1 MLKKLTVHTA
11 FSSCHYLP
19 VNDAGISL
27 FIVSLSPFP
36 GGVCSVPCSC
46 LPICT
51 LKNDL
56 SDKSLTLP
64 AAGRSPS
71 AVLRDLIQPMAP
83 QSAGFELS
91 LGKKSAFRHAVILE
105 ALQAPASLGI
115 ILQIKQQDR
124 NVLWPCR
131 KTLPGRAGKAHS
143 EAHPKSGPIST
154 AGLLPAFA
162 VLLACSL
169 L

>member
-1 MLKKLTVHTA
+1 MLCA
-11 FSSCHYLP
+11 MQ
-19 VNDAGISL
+19 L
-27 FIVSLSPFP
+27 FTHLHP
-36 GGVCSVPCSC
+36 
-46 LPICT
+46 
-51 LKNDL
+51 KNDL
-56 SDKSLTLP
+56 SNKSLTLP

-91 LGKKSAFRHAVILE
+91 LEKKSAFRYTVILE

-115 ILQIKQQDR
+115 TLQIKQQDR

-131 KTLPGRAGKAHS
+131 KTLPGRSAHS
-143 EAHPKSGPIST
+143 EAHPRSGPIST
-154 AGLLPAFA
+154 AGLIPAFA